1 MTDID
6 QDVKHGR
13 ILDEGMKHLT
23 NDKVRLEDLKKLAE
37 ESDTLIQR
45 LVKIVLT
52 ELLKNVKEQTEWSI
66 QHGAPP
72 PDIVKT
78 HFMVQTNVVMFTTTL
93 LKGWQDISLGAIG
106 QDNEENLQKLLDRK
120 GWK

>member
-52 ELLKNVKEQTEWSI
+52 ELLKNVKDVREDSRVRLTTITKETVLIEFNGPILQFSLENFLFLLYKYNINRLFMSI
-66 QHGAPP
+66 
-72 PDIVKT
+72 DY
-78 HFMVQTNVVMFTTTL
+78 L
-93 LKGWQDISLGAIG
+93 ISII
-106 QDNEENLQKLLDRK
+106 
-120 GWK
+120 